1 MSKSTDEYMRDL
13 ASWLV
18 DCNDFDND
26 YAKCARYPREG
37 EFIAGEYHMEP
48 YDSLYDRFIGF
59 EITLEEEIRRR
70 AKETWDEIVDF
81 TESIDTQDEL
91 ALKMYGIYI
100 KEVACLKS
108 DIERYE
114 SVNYSSLL
122 QALFLAIEREQKSAA
137 NAI

>member
-1 MSKSTDEYMRDL
+1 
-13 ASWLV
+13 
-18 DCNDFDND
+18 
-26 YAKCARYPREG
+26 
-37 EFIAGEYHMEP
+37 MEP

-59 EITLEEEIRRR
+59 EITLEGEIRRR

-91 ALKMYGIYI
+91 ALKIYGIYI
-100 KEVACLKS
+100 KEVARLKS

-122 QALFLAIEREQKSAA
+122 QALFVAIEREKKSAA